1 MCVCG
6 SSEPGKSFLIY
17 KMFRE
22 PVATSGIFQPPFYQV
37 FVFYRFWQSVYDQM
51 AAECSPHFIFHC
63 ISSLI
68 TEGVERSSN
77 GIDDWLNKFVEN
89 FEPVT
94 GQSTLLLFD
103 DSCEEVLESKAFENL
118 ATAGRHKKL
127 HVIFIKHNL
136 YQKGKYSVTIDKNT
150 THIILTQSPRIG
162 RQLKILGTEIE
173 CAPSNF
179 IHCCYQLSMSK
190 QQYGHFLVD
199 LTTQCPDELRFC
211 TNITSQC
218 IGSLSTGQLN
228 ISIKN
233 NKVVNGSQ
241 LSCTTF
247 FRPAVKSGR
256 LSVDCIDSP
265 ELNEKHSILFSD
277 FLKRLQNGY

>member
-6 SSEPGKSFLIY
+6 SSESGKSFLIY

-77 GIDDWLNKFVEN
+77 GIYDWLNKFVEN

-127 HVIFIKHNL
+127 HVIFNKHNL

-162 RQLKILGTEIE
+162 RQLKILG
-173 CAPSNF
+173 N
-179 IHCCYQLSMSK
+179 
-190 QQYGHFLVD
+190 
-199 LTTQCPDELRFC
+199 
-211 TNITSQC
+211 
-218 IGSLSTGQLN
+218 
-228 ISIKN
+228 
-233 NKVVNGSQ
+233 
-241 LSCTTF
+241 
-247 FRPAVKSGR
+247 
-256 LSVDCIDSP
+256 
-265 ELNEKHSILFSD
+265 
-277 FLKRLQNGY
+277 